1 MKKSFGRLKSFGNIV
16 CQENFLKDAY
26 LDNYKS
32 KKQLKKDIPK
42 LVKFLAKNENQW
54 VEIDTSNPRIWIDV
68 DKNFSILVNE
78 DWLSEI
84 QK

>member
-1 MKKSFGRLKSFGNIV
+1 MKKSFGRLKSFCNIV
-16 CQENFLKDAY
+16 CQENFLKDIY
-26 LDNYKS
+26 LDSYKS
-32 KKQLKKDIPK
+32 EKELKKYIPK

-54 VEIDTSNPRIWIDV
+54 VEIDTSNPQIWIDV
-68 DKNFSILVNE
+68 DKNFSIFVNE